1 METKQISLLMQM
13 VAEHDI
19 SELEIIKGD
28 ETIRISRQIHVSQ
41 PENYSATDAEME
53 PATTKVHAAPAPK
66 QESVYTYHRIH
77 SPMVG
82 VFYRASA
89 PNEKNFIEVGQTI
102 KEGDPVCIIE
112 AMKMLNQIRSDKSG
126 VVKEILIGN
135 GDSVE
140 YDQPMIVIE

>member
-28 ETIRISRQIHVSQ
+28 ETIRISRQMHVSQ
-41 PENYSATDAEME
+41 SENYSASAAEIE
-53 PATTKVHAAPAPK
+53 PATTKVNSSPTPK
-66 QESVYTYHRIH
+66 QESVETYHRIH

-82 VFYRASA
+82 VFYRASS
-89 PNEKNFIEVGQTI
+89 PNEKNFIDVGQTI

-126 VVKEILIGN
+126 VIKEILIGN
-135 GDSVE
+135 GESVE
-140 YDQPMIVIE
+140 YDQPIIVIE